1 MRYVMRRGAIC
12 AVTECWFGDHGTLE
26 RHHHYIQWLFPVYE
40 NSGVNRHASAL
51 RRAEAREMRRDLG
64 VARRAQSLA
73 MRTAGGTE
81 SLVIAF

>member
-64 VARRAQSLA
+64 VARRIVRSYQPATLQPPSSHLA
-73 MRTAGGTE
+73 
-81 SLVIAF
+81 